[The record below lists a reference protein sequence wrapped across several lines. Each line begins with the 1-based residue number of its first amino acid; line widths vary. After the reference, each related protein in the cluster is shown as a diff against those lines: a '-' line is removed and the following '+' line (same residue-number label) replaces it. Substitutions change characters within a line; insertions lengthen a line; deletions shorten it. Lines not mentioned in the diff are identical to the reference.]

1 MGAYAQAIV
10 VGEAL
15 AKGNRGDV
23 KFVMKM
29 GMCNLFV
36 DRIVFVGIHLLSIKH
51 LAQLLSYGDDVID
64 EVIQANGSVFAMF
77 LLFGLDEYLAR
88 GILISPVEN
97 GLKSDIWEISRN
109 NEFDS

>member
-1 MGAYAQAIV
+1 MYGGAYAQAIV

-36 DRIVFVGIHLLSIKH
+36 YKIVCVETYLLSIKH
-51 LAQLLSYGDDVID
+51 LAQHSCHT
-64 EVIQANGSVFAMF
+64 AMT
-77 LLFGLDEYLAR
+77 L
-88 GILISPVEN
+88 
-97 GLKSDIWEISRN
+97 
-109 NEFDS
+109 